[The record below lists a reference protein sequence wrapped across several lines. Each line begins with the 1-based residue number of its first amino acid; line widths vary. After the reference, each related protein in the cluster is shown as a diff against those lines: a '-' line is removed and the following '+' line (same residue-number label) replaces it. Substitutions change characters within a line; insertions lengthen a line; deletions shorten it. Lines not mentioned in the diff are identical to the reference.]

1 VLLSVR
7 TLSEW
12 RLTMKRILKSNLALG
27 AIALAITIVLS
38 GTVQADV
45 VTHWNE
51 TANAS
56 LAAGG
61 VRFNIQTRALAI
73 MHAAMFDAVNAID
86 RQYTPYAI
94 NLSASGASPEAAAA
108 AAAHLVMVTLVPAQV
123 ATLNAAYVASLAQI
137 PDGPAK
143 SDGIAMGETV
153 ALAILALRSTDDLTF
168 IAPYTPGNGPG
179 AWQPTAP
186 AFGPAVWVTWRN
198 LKPFTLNSGA
208 QFRAEGPPALTSA
221 EYTADF
227 NEVKSLGAVN
237 STTRTPEQTQ
247 IALFWLENSNYTWNR
262 IARLAAVAHNNTLA
276 QNARLFALLNMA
288 GADSLIAG
296 FDTKYT
302 YNFWRPI
309 TAIRAGD
316 TDGNDDTLGDP
327 NWTPLAPLPAFATPP
342 HPDYI
347 SNHSNYSAAAAQV
360 LASFFGSDDFDYS
373 ITTSTV
379 PNGAFRSYNSFRQ
392 AAEECGVSR
401 IYVGY
406 HFGTA
411 VRHGLNM
418 GKQVGNFAFH
428 HSLQTLKE
436 RE

>member
-1 VLLSVR
+1 
-7 TLSEW
+7 
-12 RLTMKRILKSNLALG
+12 MKGILKSNLALG
-27 AIALAITIVLS
+27 VIALAINIGLS
-38 GTVQADV
+38 TTVQADV
-45 VTHWNE
+45 VTDWNE
-51 TANAS
+51 TANTS
-56 LAAGG
+56 LAGGG
-61 VRFNIQTRALAI
+61 VRFAVQTRALAI
-73 MHAAMFDAVNAID
+73 MHAAMFDSVNAVE
-86 RQYTPYAI
+86 RHYAPYAI
-94 NLSASGASPEAAAA
+94 DFSAPGASPEAAAA

-123 ATLNAAYVASLAQI
+123 ANLNVAYAASLAQI
-137 PDGPAK
+137 PDGTAK
-143 SDGIAMGETV
+143 TDGIALGETV
-153 ALAILALRSTDDLTF
+153 AQALLSLRSSDDLTF
-168 IAPYTPGNGPG
+168 IAPYTPGIGPG

-186 AFGPAVWVTWRN
+186 AFGPAVSVLWGN
-198 LKPFTLNSGA
+198 MMPFTLRSGS

-262 IARLAAVAHNNTLA
+262 IARLAASAHNNTLA

-288 GADSLIAG
+288 GADAIISG
-296 FDTKYT
+296 FNTKYT

-316 TDGNDDTLGDP
+316 TDGNNDTLGDP
-327 NWTPLAPLPAFATPP
+327 NWTPLAPLPSFATPA
-342 HPDYI
+342 HPDYV
-347 SNHSNYSAAAAQV
+347 SNHSAYSAAAAEV
-360 LASFFGSDDFDYS
+360 LRSFFDSDDFDYS

-418 GKQVGNFAFH
+418 GKQVGNFAFN
-428 HSLQTLKE
+428 HSLKPLNQPN
-436 RE
+436 

>member
-1 VLLSVR
+1 
-7 TLSEW
+7 
-12 RLTMKRILKSNLALG
+12 MKGFLRSNLALG
-27 AIALAITIVLS
+27 VIALAINIGLS
-38 GTVQADV
+38 VTVQADV
-45 VTHWNE
+45 VTDWNQ
-51 TANAS
+51 TANTS

-73 MHAAMFDAVNAID
+73 MHAAMFDSVNAID

-94 NLSASGASPEAAAA
+94 DISAPGASPEAAAA
-108 AAAHLVMVTLVPAQV
+108 AAAHLVMVTLVPTQA
-123 ATLNAAYVASLAQI
+123 ATLNAAYAASLAQI
-137 PDGPAK
+137 PDGTAK
-143 SDGIAMGETV
+143 SDGIALGETV
-153 ALAILALRSTDDLTF
+153 ALALLALRSTDDLTF
-168 IAPYTPGNGPG
+168 ISPYTPGIGPG

-186 AFGPAVWVTWRN
+186 AFAPAVWVTWGN
-198 LKPFTLNSGA
+198 MTPFTLRSGS
-208 QFRAEGPPALTSA
+208 QFRAEGPPDLTSA

-262 IARLAAVAHNNTLA
+262 IARLAAVGHNNTLA

-316 TDGNDDTLGDP
+316 SDGNNDTLGDQ
-327 NWTPLAPLPAFATPP
+327 NWTPLAPLPGFATPP

-347 SNHSNYSAAAAQV
+347 SNHSNFSAAAAEV
-360 LASFFGSDDFDYS
+360 LDSFFGSDDFDYS

-379 PNGAFRSYNSFRQ
+379 PNGAYRSYHSFSEA
-392 AAEECGVSR
+392 AAECGASR

-418 GKQVGNFAFH
+418 GKQIGNFGFNH
-428 HSLQTLKE
+428 FLKPLK
-436 RE
+436 

>member
-1 VLLSVR
+1 
-7 TLSEW
+7 
-12 RLTMKRILKSNLALG
+12 MKRFLRSNLALTVF
-27 AIALAITIVLS
+27 ALAVQIALST
-38 GTVQADV
+38 TVQADV
-45 VTHWNE
+45 VTDWNE

-73 MHAAMFDAVNAID
+73 MHAAMFDSVNAID

-94 NLSASGASPEAAAA
+94 DLSAPGASPETAAA
-108 AAAHLVMVTLVPAQV
+108 AAAHLVMVTLVPAQ
-123 ATLNAAYVASLAQI
+123 AAILNAAYVASLAQI

-143 SDGIAMGETV
+143 SDGIALGETV

-186 AFGPAVWVTWRN
+186 AFGPAVWVTWGN
-198 LKPFTLNSGA
+198 LKPFTLYSGP

-262 IARLAAVAHNNTLA
+262 IAGLAALAHNNTLV

-360 LASFFGSDDFDYS
+360 LSSFFGSDDFDYS

-379 PNGAFRSYNSFRQ
+379 PNGAFRSYHSFRE
-392 AAEECGVSR
+392 AAEECGASR

-428 HSLQTLKE
+428 HSLKPLSQQN
-436 RE
+436 